1 MHLHRRIARGT
12 LLEHP
17 GLAHLL
23 LEQLRAHASHA
34 VILVDVDPLLR
45 DEFAEDSLDQLTV
58 HVGLGLHP
66 LDRPSLVDEQR
77 EQLST
82 DVLALGREPVAEGVE
97 NARDVSGHRPALVA
111 VEVLTRHNHAFLIVC
126 KVLWTHPD
134 WGARSKRYD

>member
-1 MHLHRRIARGT
+1 MAPPQFAGGVHLRRRSA

-34 VILVDVDPLLR
+34 VILVDVDPLLL

-58 HVGLGLHP
+58 HIGLDLHP
-66 LDRPSLVDEQR
+66 LDGPRPVDEQR

-82 DVLALGREPVAEGVE
+82 DVLALGREQVV
-97 NARDVSGHRPALVA
+97 
-111 VEVLTRHNHAFLIVC
+111 
-126 KVLWTHPD
+126 
-134 WGARSKRYD
+134 